1 MEILENNMLESI
13 SGGGNIFWKVAG
25 IVGVFFAGFLDGF
38 TNPIACR
45 K

>member
-1 MEILENNMLESI
+1 MEILENNVLQEI
-13 SGGGNIFWKVAG
+13 SGGINFFWKVAG
-25 IVGVFFAGFLDGF
+25 VVGVFIAGFLDGF